1 MAKEWNEMAQQDE
14 NHPRDFHVVKS
25 EENNNN
31 HVDPE
36 KRENNDFHEE
46 TAAEYTPNP
55 GLAGGRQQTE
65 VTSDRAR
72 ELEESDT
79 EDEAV
84 AGKGIGTLALALSI
98 VSLFFLPII
107 MAAAGLV
114 LGFVS
119 VNRNAKGLGYTAIAI
134 SAFSIIMS
142 VFFAPFVS

>member
-1 MAKEWNEMAQQDE
+1 MSEYDK
-14 NHPRDFHVVKS
+14 NHPRDFHVVKDERS
-25 EENNNN
+25 DDKK
-31 HVDPE
+31 VDPE
-36 KRENNDFHEE
+36 KEHHPDLREE

-55 GLAGGRQQTE
+55 GLVGGRQQVDLSSDKTREVEDTE
-65 VTSDRAR
+65 N
-72 ELEESDT
+72 

-84 AGKGIGTLALALSI
+84 AGKGVGTLALALSI

-107 MAAAGLV
+107 FAAAGLV

-119 VNRNAKGLGYTAIAI
+119 LNRHAKGLGYTAIAI